1 MRYFTFLPLAIILLV
16 SGGYAGERKDL
27 REEVSYSV
35 DRTDKDLGDL
45 VNRDKLN
52 EQQRDKFDSAI
63 KDLRA
68 LSEAVAG
75 ERWKNERGRLER
87 AVDNIDFVVKNAT
100 LKDGDRQMLGIDVH
114 TLRGVLESWKKFEES
129 TSTVK

>member
-1 MRYFTFLPLAIILLV
+1 MRYFPLLPLAIILLV
-16 SGGYAGERKDL
+16 SGAYAGERADL
-27 REEVSYSV
+27 HEQVSYSV

-52 EQQRDKFDSAI
+52 EQQRDKFDSAV

-68 LSEAVAG
+68 LSDAMAG
-75 ERWKNERGRLER
+75 DQWKNERKRLER

-100 LKDGDRQMLGIDVH
+100 LKDRDRQMLGIDVH
-114 TLRGVLESWKKFEES
+114 TLRGVIESWKKFEES